1 MKTLSHRAFLHQARE
16 SQEAFL
22 ERRFGEGS
30 VQAPRVQLSRTLAA
44 NGANFVDLP
53 VVRESLRHRFP
64 GGWRDGLM
72 PESPLFN
79 DMLRS
84 QHIPFNLFA
93 PLISV
98 QGTSAI
104 NTLFSELLSCQVE
117 EVCDIRIE
125 HAPQEAQNLLGDNTA
140 FDVFAELK
148 LQDQSA
154 AAVGVEVKYTE
165 GSYAWGKT
173 ERQRMFDEAS
183 EYCRITSSSGIYHPG
198 ALSTLRTPRQK
209 QNWRNQLLG
218 ECLMQ
223 TDPRISTFWYVY
235 LYPARSEYHH
245 EVAKQYEKLLRKD
258 NPKARFLAITYEDH
272 LSVAERTVGEIDGVS
287 WVAYARE
294 RYLF

>member
-1 MKTLSHRAFLHQARE
+1 MKMLSHKAFLKQARE
-16 SQEAFL
+16 HQEVFL
-22 ERRFGEGS
+22 KDRFGERS
-30 VQAPRVQLSRTLAA
+30 VRPPRVQLSKTLASS
-44 NGANFVDLP
+44 GANFVDLP
-53 VVRESLRHRFP
+53 VVRESLRRRFP

-98 QGTSAI
+98 QRTSAI
-104 NTLFSELLSCQVE
+104 NTLFSELLNCQVA
-117 EVCDIRIE
+117 EVRDIQIE
-125 HAPQEAQNLLGDNTA
+125 HAPREAQKLLHDNTC
-140 FDVFAELK
+140 FDVFVELE
-148 LQDQSA
+148 LQGQKA

-165 GSYAWGKT
+165 GSYSWGKT

-209 QNWRNQLLG
+209 QMWRNQLLG

-223 TDPRISTFWYVY
+223 TDPRIGTFWYVY
-235 LYPARSEYHH
+235 LYPARSEYQH
-245 EVAKQYEKLLRKD
+245 EVAVQYEKLVRKD
-258 NPKARFLAITYEDH
+258 NPKALFLAITYEDY
-272 LSVAERTVGEIDGVS
+272 LSVAERTVREIDGVS